1 MTAAVLASRFSVKR
15 QLAAIACVAAST
27 SALAQSTVIYGLIDV
42 AIEHVTNV
50 GPSGT
55 GLNRMPSATGSLPSR
70 VGFRASEDLG
80 DGLSAVVVL
89 EQGFA
94 PDMGSF
100 TQGGRAFGRQSFVS
114 FVGPWGLLAVGR
126 QYTMLYWSILDA
138 DILGTNIYGS
148 GSLDAYIPNARA
160 DNAVTYRGTFLGLT
174 VGATFSLGRDGVNA
188 GSPAG
193 TNCAGESSDAREC
206 REWSALLKY
215 DRPSWGAALAF
226 DEIRGGPGA
235 FANLTSS
242 SLRDR
247 RLSVNGYVDLA
258 SVRVAAGLVR
268 RDNDGS
274 AVAPGSDLW
283 YLGALYAPTPT
294 LRIEAEAF
302 RLVFNGNVNRATLL
316 AGRVTY
322 SLSKRSAL
330 YATLGHIDN
339 AGALALS
346 VSAGAPGS
354 NPQPGTGQIGMAMGV
369 RHSF

>member
-1 MTAAVLASRFSVKR
+1 MKR
-15 QLAAIACVAAST
+15 QLAALACLAASPG
-27 SALAQSTVIYGLIDV
+27 ALGQSVAIYGLIDV
-42 AIEHVTNV
+42 AVEHVTNV

-70 VGFRASEDLG
+70 LGFRAGEDLG

-94 PDMGSF
+94 PDMGTF
-100 TQGGRAFGRQSFVS
+100 TQGGRAFGRQSY
-114 FVGPWGLLAVGR
+114 VGVVAPWGSLTVGR

-160 DNAVTYRGTFLGLT
+160 DNAVAYRGTFSGLT
-174 VGATFSLGRDGVNA
+174 VGATFSVGRDGVNA

-193 TNCAGESSDAREC
+193 TNCGGESGDAREC
-206 REWSALLKY
+206 RDWSALLKY
-215 DRPSWGAALAF
+215 DSPAWGAALAF

-235 FANLTSS
+235 LASLVSS
-242 SLRDR
+242 SLRDQ
-247 RLSVNGYVDLA
+247 RLSVNGYVNFA
-258 SVRVAAGLVR
+258 SLRLAAGLVR
-268 RDNDGS
+268 RDNDGG
-274 AVAPGSDLW
+274 AATPRSDLW
-283 YLGALYAPTPT
+283 YVGALYAATPT

-302 RLVFNGNVNRATLL
+302 RLAFKGSASRATLL
-316 AGRVTY
+316 AGRATY

-339 AGALALS
+339 VGTLALS

-354 NPQPGTGQIGMAMGV
+354 NPEAGSGQIGMAMGV